1 MSEWRILIV
10 DDEETYARALQR
22 LLGRRGIEADV
33 ATTAA
38 EGLVRARRHP
48 YTLVLLDYLLPD
60 GTGLDLISP
69 LRQLKPAPAVLM
81 MTAYGTIEN
90 AVEAMRRGATDY
102 VPKSTALPDVVERVA
117 EAERVARAARQAP
130 PPAAAPSFAPP
141 AAASP
146 GHGHGHGPVASPAA
160 SAAALSLQQAFL
172 GESPAMREVRARIHE
187 VAASPDTTVLL
198 HGESGTGKGIAARAI
213 HGLSQR
219 SAEPF
224 VAIDCVALPTPLAES
239 ELFGHEKGAFT
250 GAERQKPGRLEVASR
265 GTALLDEIGDMEWA
279 LQGKLLR
286 VLEERTFE
294 RVGGVRPVSFEARV
308 VAASHRDLSQ
318 LVAEKKFRLDL
329 YHRLSVFP
337 IHIPPLRERG
347 DDIVLLAQHFLTE
360 YGTRLGKQLTLSREV
375 CELLMRYDFPGNVR
389 ELRNLMERAAI
400 LAPAAPGVTA
410 IPPELLPPRI
420 AEMTVQRQIAVSGPS
435 GALVSGP
442 GPLHPVAAGAAGGDM
457 PPALT
462 RTSER
467 GLTVTFEP
475 GRDTL
480 ENLERRLLEEALRM
494 AGGKKVKAAEI
505 LGISRFALLR
515 RVEKYGL

>member
-1 MSEWRILIV
+1 LNKSREARFPWFLYDSPAPVNLKVPSMSDWRILIV

-38 EGLVRARRHP
+38 EGLSRARRHP
-48 YTLVLLDYLLPD
+48 YTLAVLDYLLPD
-60 GTGLDLISP
+60 GTGLELITP

-81 MTAYGTIEN
+81 MTAFGTIEN

-102 VPKSTALPDVVERVA
+102 VPKSTALADVVERVA
-117 EAERVARAARQAP
+117 EAERVARAAQKVP
-130 PPAAAPSFAPP
+130 SPKEGAA
-141 AAASP
+141 
-146 GHGHGHGPVASPAA
+146 
-160 SAAALSLQQAFL
+160 AAALGAQAL
-172 GESPAMREVRARIHE
+172 RGESAAMREVRARISE

-213 HGLSQR
+213 HSLSPR
-219 SAEPF
+219 AAEPF

-250 GAERQKPGRLEVASR
+250 GAEQKKPGRLEMAGR
-265 GTALLDEIGDMEWA
+265 GTVLLDEIGDMEWA

-294 RVGGVRPVSFEARV
+294 RVGGVRPCSFEARV
-308 VAASHRDLSQ
+308 IAASHRDLTQ
-318 LVAEKKFRLDL
+318 LVSERKFRLDL

-337 IHIPPLRERG
+337 IHLPALRERG
-347 DDIVLLAQHFLTE
+347 EDILLLSQHFLGE
-360 YGTRLGKQLTLSREV
+360 FSLRLNKTLSLSREV
-375 CELLMRYDFPGNVR
+375 QELLMHYDFPGNVR

-400 LAPAAPGVTA
+400 LAPGPVAMLT
-410 IPPELLPPRI
+410 PELLPPRI
-420 AEMTVQRQIAVSGPS
+420 AEMTVQRQIT
-435 GALVSGP
+435 
-442 GPLHPVAAGAAGGDM
+442 
-457 PPALT
+457 PPAAA
-462 RTSER
+462 SPSAQDER
-467 GLTVTFEP
+467 SPARGMTVTFEP

-480 ENLERRLLEEALRM
+480 ENLEKRLLEEALRM